1 MKNPLRSPS
10 FPRYPLRALI
20 LPALLLGLGT
30 TAWAGGVRGLIT
42 DTDGN
47 PLAFASVYVA
57 ETGSGTTSNEEGRY
71 DITLPAGDYR
81 LVFQYLGY
89 ESRTER
95 VSVGSDYRTLNVQ
108 LTSQVLDLKEVEIYE
123 GREDP
128 AYTVM
133 RKAIAKAD
141 YHREQVERYTAQVY
155 IKGSGRLLKT
165 PGILRKAIEKEGID
179 SSGAFVSESVS
190 EIEFQRPNTYKE
202 RVISV
207 YQQGENDQGDPQQF
221 VFGSFYSE
229 KINEAISPLSTRA
242 FAYYRFSLEGYFQ
255 DRGFGVNKIR
265 VEPRSRGDNV
275 FDGYIYIIEDL
286 WNIHSL
292 DLATYIYGIRFD
304 VRQVYAPIQE
314 RVWMPVTS
322 KIDITGKVLGF
333 GFEYRYLSTIS
344 DYAIELNPDLPDEVA
359 LIDEKIVDAPA
370 AVAESEA
377 SSVERLTQ
385 GEPVTRKELKK
396 ILREIEQE
404 ENKEERAEREEGPP
418 VESNYRYTVDSLA
431 GKRDSSYWAEIRP
444 IPLTKYEVV
453 GYQRRDS
460 IAQASVAAEAG
471 DTTAT
476 GRRKK
481 NNGLSWE
488 DIVIENSFRLAEGT
502 YIDWRGPLTYAYFNP
517 IEGWPI
523 AGRLAYRKSRDST
536 YFTTG
541 VHGRY
546 GLAWQRMT
554 FLGDTEYRWGPQHSP
569 VRIRLEGGRYLQQI
583 NDTQPISS
591 VVNMLAALWFKR
603 SYLRLYERR
612 FGEIDF
618 QKRWRRNVRLDLG
631 VRFEDRTYPRN
642 YSDYSVFGSDE
653 RGYAP
658 NVPVIASRPT
668 PDLSR
673 QRALIADLGLRW
685 RPWQRYRIRNGKLQ
699 PIDDNSPTL
708 SLNYERA
715 FAGAFDATADY
726 DLLEFTYD
734 HKFSIGV
741 RGLLGIRLNA
751 GLFLTD
757 TEVAVPDMKH
767 FRGNEIFLTTGNP
780 TESFRLLPYYE
791 QSTDDRFV
799 AVNTHYQFRKF
810 LLSRIWE
817 LQLTGLR
824 ENVFVNYLYTP
835 TSENYT
841 ELGYSIDNIFR
852 IFRVELA
859 FSFQDGRYR
868 DWGVLVGVAST
879 IGGGLVSF
887 D

>member
-1 MKNPLRSPS
+1 MHNSTLSLWLAQGP
-10 FPRYPLRALI
+10 YRAFGML
-20 LPALLLGLGT
+20 LLLLGLAGPL
-30 TAWAGGVRGLIT
+30 AAGGVRGVIS
-42 DTDGN
+42 DTDGT
-47 PLAFASVYVA
+47 PLPFASVYVA

-71 DITLPAGDYR
+71 QIDLPAGDYT
-81 LVFQYLGY
+81 LVFQFLGY
-89 ESRTER
+89 QSQTEK
-95 VSVGSDYRTLNVQ
+95 VAVGGSYRDLDVR
-108 LTSQVLDLKEVEIYE
+108 LVPQVLDLKEVEIYE

-141 YHREQVERYTAQVY
+141 YHREQVERYTARVY

-179 SSGAFVSESVS
+179 STSAFVSESVS
-190 EIEFQRPNTYKE
+190 EIEFQRPNTFKE

-221 VFGSFYSE
+221 VFGSFYNE
-229 KINEAISPLSTRA
+229 KINEGISPLSTKA

-255 DRGFGVNKIR
+255 DRGYGVNKIK
-265 VEPRSRGDNV
+265 VTPRSRGDNV

-292 DLATYIYGIRFD
+292 DLGTYVYGIRFD

-314 RVWMPVTS
+314 QVWMPVTG
-322 KIDITGKVLGF
+322 KIDVTGKVLGF

-344 DYAIELNPDLPDEVA
+344 DYEIELNPDLPDVVE
-359 LIDEKIVDAPA
+359 LIDEKIVDPPPA
-370 AVAESEA
+370 VTDGDNSAM
-377 SSVERLTQ
+377 ERLTQ

-396 ILREIEQE
+396 VLRDLEKE
-404 ENKEERAEREEGPP
+404 ENREEREEREGPP
-418 VESNYRYTVDSLA
+418 VESNYSYTVDSLA

-460 IAQASVAAEAG
+460 IAQAETAAEVG

-481 NNGLSWE
+481 SNGLSWD
-488 DIVIENSFRLAEGT
+488 DIVIENSFRLSEGT

-523 AGRLAYRKSRDST
+523 GGRLAYRQSRDST

-541 VHGRY
+541 IHGRY

-554 FLGDTEYRWGPQHSP
+554 FQGDAEYRWGPKHSP
-569 VRIRLEGGRYLQQI
+569 VQIQLAGGRYLQQV
-583 NDTQPISS
+583 NDTRPISS

-612 FGEIDF
+612 YGEIDI
-618 QKRWRRNVRLDLG
+618 QKKWRRNVQLDIGL
-631 VRFEDRTYPRN
+631 RFEDRTYPRN
-642 YSDYSVFGSDE
+642 YTDYSIFGNDDRS
-653 RGYAP
+653 YAP
-658 NVPVIASRPT
+658 NVPVIASRPD

-673 QRALIADLGLRW
+673 QRALIADFGLLW
-685 RPWQRYRIRNGKLQ
+685 RPWQRYRIRNGDLQ
-699 PIDDNSPTL
+699 PINGDSPTL
-708 SLNYERA
+708 RLDYERA

-741 RGLLGIRLNA
+741 RGRVGIHLNA
-751 GLFLTD
+751 GLFLND

-780 TESFRLLPYYE
+780 TGSFRLLPYYE
-791 QSTDDRFV
+791 QSTDEHFV
-799 AVNTHYQFRKF
+799 ALNTHYQFRKF

-824 ENVFVNYLYTP
+824 ENVFVNHLYTP
-835 TSENYT
+835 TSQYYT

-868 DWGVLVGVAST
+868 DWGILVGVASN
-879 IGGGLVSF
+879 IGSGLVTF
-887 D
+887 E

>member
-1 MKNPLRSPS
+1 LA
-10 FPRYPLRALI
+10 FTAL
-20 LPALLLGLGT
+20 
-30 TAWAGGVRGLIT
+30 AGGVRGTIAAA
-42 DTDGN
+42 DGE
-47 PLAFASVYVA
+47 PLPFASVYVA

-71 DITLPAGDYR
+71 QIDLPAGDYT

-89 ESRTER
+89 QSRTEK
-95 VSVGSDYRTLNVQ
+95 VAVGSSYRDLDVR
-108 LTSQVLDLKEVEIYE
+108 LTPQVLDLKEVEIYE

-141 YHREQVERYTAQVY
+141 YHREQVERYTARVY

-165 PGILRKAIEKEGID
+165 PGILRKTIEKEGID
-179 SSGAFVSESVS
+179 STAAFVSESVS
-190 EIEFQRPNTYKE
+190 EIEFQRPNTFKE

-221 VFGSFYSE
+221 VFGSFYNE
-229 KINEAISPLSTRA
+229 KINESISPLSTKA

-255 DRGFGVNKIR
+255 DRGYGVNKIK
-265 VEPRSRGDNV
+265 VTPRSRGDNV

-292 DLATYIYGIRFD
+292 ELGAYVYGIRFD
-304 VRQVYAPIQE
+304 VRQVYAPI
-314 RVWMPVTS
+314 RDNVWMPVTG
-322 KIDITGKVLGF
+322 KIDVTGKVLGF

-344 DYAIELNPDLPDEVA
+344 DYVIELNPDLPEVVE
-359 LIDEKIVDAPA
+359 LIDEQIVDVPA
-370 AVAESEA
+370 AVAESEDTPM
-377 SSVERLTQ
+377 ERLAQ

-396 ILREIEQE
+396 VLREME
-404 ENKEERAEREEGPP
+404 KEEQREKREEREEGPP
-418 VESNYRYTVDSLA
+418 VESNYSYTVDSLA
-431 GKRDSSYWAEIRP
+431 GKRDSTYWAEIRP
-444 IPLTKYEVV
+444 IPLTKYEVT

-460 IAQASVAAEAG
+460 IAQASAAAAVG

-476 GRRKK
+476 GRQKK
-481 NNGLSWE
+481 NNGLSWD
-488 DIVIENSFRLAEGT
+488 DIAISNSFRLKEGT

-523 AGRLAYRKSRDST
+523 GSRLAYRSSRDST

-541 VHGRY
+541 IHGRY
-546 GLAWQRMT
+546 GLAWRRMT
-554 FLGDTEYRWGPQHSP
+554 FQGDAEYRWGPQHSP
-569 VRIRLEGGRYLQQI
+569 VRIQVQGGRYLQQI
-583 NDTQPISS
+583 NDTQPISP
-591 VVNMLAALWFKR
+591 VVNMLAALWFER

-612 FGEIDF
+612 FAEIDF
-618 QKRWRRNVRLDLG
+618 QKKWRRNVRLDLG

-642 YSDYSVFGSDE
+642 YSDYTLFDRDE
-653 RGYAP
+653 RSYAP
-658 NVPVIASRPT
+658 NVPVIAANPN
-668 PDLSR
+668 PDLGR
-673 QRALIADLGLRW
+673 QRAFIADLGLQW
-685 RPWQRYRIRNGKLQ
+685 RPWQRYRIRNGDLE

-715 FAGAFDATADY
+715 FNNAFDATADY

-734 HKFSIGV
+734 HRFWIGV
-741 RGLLGIRLNA
+741 RGRVGLRLNA
-751 GLFLTD
+751 GLFLNSNQ
-757 TEVAVPDMKH
+757 VALPDLKH

-780 TESFRLLPYYE
+780 TGSFRLLPYYE
-791 QSTDDRFV
+791 QSTDEHFV
-799 AVNTHYQFRKF
+799 ALNTHYQFRKF

-824 ENVFVNYLYTP
+824 ENVFVNHLYTP
-835 TSENYT
+835 TSDYYT

-868 DWGVLVGVAST
+868 DWGILVGVASS
-879 IGGGLVSF
+879 IGGGIVSF
-887 D
+887 E